1 MYPRGRIV
9 EFNNRDEGF
18 CDSFILVPGMTIMS
32 NGLLAVVYFVFLI
45 YLFLGISIISDIFME
60 AIEQITS
67 SKRTF
72 HTKDENGI
80 MVQRT
85 VNVWNPTVANLT
97 LMALGSSAPEIL
109 LNSIQTIQEL
119 GKIPGELGPATIVGS
134 AAFNFLVITGVSVAA
149 VSIENEDRPAEFL
162 KEDDTP
168 EGVKK
173 VDAVGVFA
181 TTGTFSIIAY
191 LWMWYV
197 LSDNVVSILEAC
209 ITVGF
214 MFALAFIAYA
224 FDKLNSAKR
233 DKLMQDRLGET
244 HSIVAGQE
252 EAADPTAFTPPIPFT
267 AKEVYE
273 HLIPEEKGKVYK
285 NDGDRKKSAEM
296 KNFLQKQ
303 FGTTS
308 VRDIELSEMKKVLE
322 GEPLMKRTIYR
333 KMNAVAQARPAIQK
347 GEKYRKEHVMAA
359 NYDKSQRNLQ
369 WGFKC
374 LHLSVSEANQFA
386 TVTVENK

>member
-1 MYPRGRIV
+1 
-9 EFNNRDEGF
+9 
-18 CDSFILVPGMTIMS
+18 
-32 NGLLAVVYFVFLI
+32 
-45 YLFLGISIISDIFME
+45 
-60 AIEQITS
+60 
-67 SKRTF
+67 
-72 HTKDENGI
+72 
-80 MVQRT
+80 MVQKT

-119 GKIPGELGPATIVGS
+119 DRIPGELGPSTIVGS
-134 AAFNFLVITGVSVAA
+134 AAFNFLVITGVSVAS
-149 VSIENEDRPAEFL
+149 VSMENEDRPAEFL

-168 EGVKK
+168 SGVKK

-197 LSDNVVSILEAC
+197 LSDNIVTLLEAC

-224 FDKLNSAKR
+224 FDKLNSSKR
-233 DKLMQDRLGET
+233 DALMKDRLGDT
-244 HSIVAGQE
+244 SAAIDGV
-252 EAADPTAFTPPIPFT
+252 EAEANDPTAFTPPIPFT

-273 HLIPEEKGKVYK
+273 HLIPEEQGKVWQ
-285 NDGDRKKSAEM
+285 NDLDKKKSAEM
-296 KNFLQKQ
+296 KNFLQKE

-308 VRDIELSEMKKVLE
+308 VRDIELSEMKNVLE

-333 KMNAVAQARPAIQK
+333 KMNAVAQARPAIKK

-374 LHLSVSEANQFA
+374 LHLSVSEANNVA
-386 TVTVENK
+386 VVVVENK